1 MPHCGE
7 CLTFSLVNL
16 HCRAGRRIDPAAETG
31 HNGGMNPWHDFNPER
46 IQPEKFI
53 AIVEIPKGSKKK
65 YELDKETGLIKLDRI
80 LFTSTHYPMNY
91 GFIPK
96 TLADDGDPLDVLVL
110 CSEILDPLTE
120 VECYP
125 VGVVRMI
132 DNEQIDEKIIA
143 IPIQDPTYSGFRDIY
158 TLPRHI
164 IEEVSHF
171 FDVYKA
177 LEHSKTSV
185 KETGHRDEAVRII
198 SACIRRYRETFP
210 GEKQG
215 PPPQA

>member
-1 MPHCGE
+1 
-7 CLTFSLVNL
+7 
-16 HCRAGRRIDPAAETG
+16 
-31 HNGGMNPWHDFNPER
+31 MNPWHDFNPQRISPER
-46 IQPEKFI
+46 FY
-53 AIVEIPKGSKKK
+53 AIIEIPKGSKKK
-65 YELDKETGLIKLDRI
+65 YELDKETGLIRLDRI

-132 DNEQIDEKIIA
+132 DNDQIDEKIIA
-143 IPIQDPTYSGFRDIY
+143 IPFKDPTYSGFRDIS
-158 TLPRHI
+158 TLPQHI
-164 IEEVSHF
+164 ISEVSHF

-177 LEHSKTSV
+177 LEHSQTSV
-185 KETGHRDEAVRII
+185 QETSNREEAVRIVT
-198 SACIRRYRETFP
+198 ACIERYRASF
-210 GEKQG
+210 G
-215 PPPQA
+215 

>member
-1 MPHCGE
+1 
-7 CLTFSLVNL
+7 
-16 HCRAGRRIDPAAETG
+16 
-31 HNGGMNPWHDFNPER
+31 MNPWHDFNPQRITPER
-46 IQPEKFI
+46 FY

-65 YELDKETGLIKLDRI
+65 YELDQETGLLRLDRI

-91 GFIPK
+91 GFVPK

-132 DNEQIDEKIIA
+132 DNEQIDEKIIS
-143 IPIQDPTYSGFRDIY
+143 IPFMDPTYSGFRDIS
-158 TLPRHI
+158 TLPQHI
-164 IEEVSHF
+164 ISEVSHF

-177 LEHSKTSV
+177 LEHSQTSV
-185 KETGHRDEAVRII
+185 KETANREQAVRVVT
-198 SACIRRYRETFP
+198 ACIERYKASF
-210 GEKQG
+210 G
-215 PPPQA
+215 

>member
-1 MPHCGE
+1 
-7 CLTFSLVNL
+7 
-16 HCRAGRRIDPAAETG
+16 
-31 HNGGMNPWHDFNPER
+31 MNPWHDFNPQRITPER
-46 IQPEKFI
+46 FY

-65 YELDKETGLIKLDRI
+65 YELDQETGLLRLDRI

-91 GFIPK
+91 GFVPK

-132 DNEQIDEKIIA
+132 DNDQIDEKIIS
-143 IPIQDPTYSGFRDIY
+143 IPFMDPTYSGFRDIS
-158 TLPRHI
+158 TLPQHI
-164 IEEVSHF
+164 ISEVSHF

-177 LEHSKTSV
+177 LEHSQTSV
-185 KETGHRDEAVRII
+185 KETANREQAVRVVT
-198 SACIRRYRETFP
+198 ACIERYKASF
-210 GEKQG
+210 G
-215 PPPQA
+215 